1 MFAIFPEKH
10 GVKVD
15 FLPPKKHESFLQG
28 DSIILGFPSQA
39 YPKSPKQV
47 YNSFVI
53 SQGKCEG

>member
-39 YPKSPKQV
+39 YPKSPKQ
-47 YNSFVI
+47 
-53 SQGKCEG
+53 